1 MYANGGRPGEAPL
14 TLEELDEL
22 DRSIISQ
29 LQEDGRRPF
38 RAIAEALEVP
48 EGTVRF
54 RVKRLQE
61 QGVMRILA
69 FVDPLRFGYQVSA
82 SVLLAA
88 DPGRHA
94 EAVEA
99 LAGWPEVVY
108 LSSCTGRANIYAHV
122 VCASGTELLEI
133 LTDRLAG
140 LPEVRVVETVTEL
153 DIHKARYVYPPRGQD
168 G

>member
-1 MYANGGRPGEAPL
+1 L
-14 TLEELDEL
+14 TLDELDDL

-38 RAIAEALEVP
+38 RVIAEALEVP

-54 RVKRLQE
+54 RVRRLQE
-61 QGVMRILA
+61 QGLMRILA

-82 SVLLAA
+82 SVLLYAE
-88 DPGRHA
+88 PGRHD

-122 VCASGTELLEI
+122 VCGSRTELLAI
-133 LTDRLAG
+133 LTDRLAE
-140 LPEVRVVETVTEL
+140 LPEIRLVETVLEL
-153 DIHKARYVYPPRGQD
+153 DIHKARYVYGPRPDGPGERQD
-168 G
+168 

>member
-1 MYANGGRPGEAPL
+1 L
-14 TLEELDEL
+14 TLDELDDL

-38 RAIAEALEVP
+38 RLIAEQLKVP

-54 RVKRLQE
+54 RVRRLQE

-82 SVLLAA
+82 SVLLDA
-88 DPGRHA
+88 DPGSHDK
-94 EAVEA
+94 AVEE
-99 LAGWPEVVY
+99 LAAWPEVVY

-122 VCASGTELLEI
+122 VCGSRTELLKI

-140 LPEVRVVETVTEL
+140 LSDVRLVETVTEL
-153 DIHKARYVYPPRGQD
+153 DIHKARYVYGPRPGALEDD